1 MDVVPE
7 GAQVADEHRAG
18 CSVPSSML
26 GKRKRRPQRETP
38 TALRTPAA
46 APEHCH
52 QCPTTPTAPG
62 SQKPSVRGQW
72 GGWTNKIRYLQKWGA
87 FQCFYKRTLTPATPQ
102 ANLQVLPSGSRQ

>member
-46 APEHCH
+46 APEHSH

-62 SQKPSVRGQW
+62 SQKPSVRGS
-72 GGWTNKIRYLQKWGA
+72 GEDGRTKYGIYRNGVRSSA
-87 FQCFYKRTLTPATPQ
+87 FIKEL
-102 ANLQVLPSGSRQ
+102 

>member
-38 TALRTPAA
+38 HSPQDACCGPRAL
-46 APEHCH
+46 
-52 QCPTTPTAPG
+52 
-62 SQKPSVRGQW
+62 PSVSHHAHSTR
-72 GGWTNKIRYLQKWGA
+72 
-87 FQCFYKRTLTPATPQ
+87 LTKAKCPWAVGRMDEQNTVSSEMGCVP
-102 ANLQVLPSGSRQ
+102 VLL